1 MSKVIGIDLGTT
13 NSCMAVYEGGEAK
26 VIPNKEGKNTTPSIV
41 AFTDK
46 GEVLVG
52 DPAKRQAITNPEKTI
67 YSVKR
72 IMGLMMDEEN
82 AKEAQSKVGYKIVD
96 RNGAAAVEIGDKVYT
111 PQEISAKILG
121 KLKTDA
127 EEYLGAPVTDAVI
140 TVPAYF
146 NDAQRK
152 ATQEA
157 GTIAGL
163 NVLRIINEPT
173 AASLAYGL
181 DKKGEEKVLVYD
193 LGGGTFDVTALEI
206 GDGTFEVLSTD
217 GNAFLGGDDF
227 DNAIIDW
234 LAKEFESENG
244 FDVKNDKMAL
254 QRLKDA
260 AENAKKELSS
270 AESTEINLPFISM
283 GSAGPVHL
291 VKSLT
296 RAKFESMTEDLIT
309 ETLEH
314 IKVAL
319 KDAGLD
325 KDEIEEIIMVGGS
338 TRLPKANEVVREF
351 FGKDLNKG
359 VNPDEVV
366 AAGAAVQAGVLRGDV
381 KDVLLLDVTPL
392 SLGIETLDHI
402 KVALKDAGLDKG
414 EIEEVIMVGG
424 STRLPKANEVVREF
438 FGKDL
443 NKGVNPDEVVAA
455 GAAVQAGV
463 LRGDV
468 KDVLLLDVTPLS
480 LGIETLGG
488 VLTKLIEKGT
498 TIPVK
503 KSQTFS
509 TADDNQPAVSI
520 HVGQGEREFAKDNKS
535 LGMFELS
542 DIPAAP
548 RGVPQ
553 IEVTF
558 DIDANGVLNVSA
570 KDKGTGKENKI
581 TISGSSGLS
590 DEEIEKMVNE
600 AEANKEADAKK
611 KEVIE
616 VRNQA
621 DALLHSTRKTLEE
634 NEDAVNEEEKA
645 KIVDAAAALEEV
657 LKDENAE
664 KEQIE
669 EKVKALTEVSHKLA
683 EAMYK
688 KEGGDAAQ
696 AGANPADAKKKK
708 EDEDIIDA
716 EVE

>member
-26 VIPNKEGKNTTPSIV
+26 IIPNKEGKNTTPSIV

-72 IMGLMMDEEN
+72 IMGLMMDEEH
-82 AKEAQSKVGYKIVD
+82 AKDAQHKVGYKIVN
-96 RNGAAAVEIGDKVYT
+96 RNGAAAVEIADKVYT

-121 KLKTDA
+121 KLKVDA
-127 EEYLGAPVTDAVI
+127 EEYLGATVTDAVI

-181 DKKGEEKVLVYD
+181 DKKGEEKVIVYD

-234 LAKEFESENG
+234 LAAEFKSENG

-270 AESTEINLPFISM
+270 ATETEINLPFISM
-283 GSAGPVHL
+283 GNAGPVHL

-296 RAKFESMTEDLIT
+296 RAKFESMTEDLID
-309 ETLEH
+309 ETLVH
-314 IKVAL
+314 IKTAL
-319 KDAGLD
+319 NDAGLE
-325 KDEIEEIIMVGGS
+325 KGEIEEIIMVGGS
-338 TRLPKANEVVREF
+338 TRLPKATEIVREF

-366 AAGAAVQAGVLRGDV
+366 AAGAAIQGGVL
-381 KDVLLLDVTPL
+381 K
-392 SLGIETLDHI
+392 
-402 KVALKDAGLDKG
+402 
-414 EIEEVIMVGG
+414 
-424 STRLPKANEVVREF
+424 
-438 FGKDL
+438 
-443 NKGVNPDEVVAA
+443 
-455 GAAVQAGV
+455 
-463 LRGDV
+463 GDV

-503 KSQTFS
+503 KSQVFS
-509 TADDNQPAVSI
+509 TAEDNQPAVSI

-570 KDKGTGKENKI
+570 KDKGTGKENNI

-600 AEANKEADAKK
+600 AEANKEADAKR

-616 VRNQA
+616 TRNQA
-621 DALLHSTRKTLEE
+621 EAMLHSTKKTLEE
-634 NEDAVNEEEKA
+634 NEDAVNEEEKQ
-645 KIVDAAAALEEV
+645 KIIDAAAELEEI
-657 LKDENAE
+657 LKDENAT

-669 EKVKALTEVSHKLA
+669 EKLKALTEVSHKLA

-688 KEGGDAAQ
+688 KEGGDKAE
-696 AGANPADAKKKK
+696 NADAQPNKKAKK
-708 EDEDIIDA
+708 EDEDVIDA

>member
-72 IMGLMMDEEN
+72 IMGLMMDEKN
-82 AKEAQSKVGYKIVD
+82 AQEAQHKVGYKIVD
-96 RNGAAAVEIGDKVYT
+96 RNGAAAVEIADKVYT

-227 DNAIIDW
+227 DNSIIDW
-234 LAKEFESENG
+234 LAAEFETENG

-283 GSAGPVHL
+283 GNAGPVHL

-296 RAKFESMTEDLIT
+296 RAKFEAMTEDLIT
-309 ETLEH
+309 ETL
-314 IKVAL
+314 
-319 KDAGLD
+319 
-325 KDEIEEIIMVGGS
+325 
-338 TRLPKANEVVREF
+338 
-351 FGKDLNKG
+351 
-359 VNPDEVV
+359 
-366 AAGAAVQAGVLRGDV
+366 
-381 KDVLLLDVTPL
+381 
-392 SLGIETLDHI
+392 DHI
-402 KVALKDAGLDKG
+402 KVALNDAGLDKG

-424 STRLPKANEVVREF
+424 STRLPKANEIVREF
-438 FGKDL
+438 FGKEL
-443 NKGVNPDEVVAA
+443 NKGVNPDEVVAS

-463 LRGDV
+463 LKGDV

-503 KSQTFS
+503 KSQVFS
-509 TADDNQPAVSI
+509 TAEDNQPAVSI

-616 VRNQA
+616 IRNQA

-634 NEDAVNEEEKA
+634 NEDAVSAEEKT
-645 KIVDAAAALEEV
+645 KIIDAAAELEEV
-657 LKDENAE
+657 LKDENAS

-688 KEGGDAAQ
+688 KEGGDQ
-696 AGANPADAKKKK
+696 AGAGAQPNQKAKK
-708 EDEDIIDA
+708 DDDDVIDA